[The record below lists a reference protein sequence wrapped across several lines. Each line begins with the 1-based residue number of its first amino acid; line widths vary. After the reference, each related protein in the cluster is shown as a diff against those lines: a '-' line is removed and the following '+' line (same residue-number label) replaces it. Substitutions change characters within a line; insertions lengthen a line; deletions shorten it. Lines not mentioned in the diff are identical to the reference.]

1 MREPDQQ
8 QKRSGGTR
16 LLVVAGVVGALVTA
30 CGGRM
35 QTVQVDGP
43 AAATAAPIPA
53 APSGPVETFQG
64 DVVEVDA
71 VAGQMVVDVQMV
83 WAPEFRPRPG
93 QRVVIVDSSTRWAP
107 VQSRISEL
115 YVGDNVQVKGEGA
128 PDGTWHALEI
138 QLFDI
143 D

>member
-8 QKRSGGTR
+8 RSSVGAR
-16 LLVVAGVVGALVTA
+16 LLVVAGMVGALMTA

-35 QTVQVDGP
+35 QTVQVEGP

-53 APSGPVETFQG
+53 PPSGPVETFQG

-83 WAPEFRPRPG
+83 WAPEFKSDPH
-93 QRVVIVDSSTRWAP
+93 QRVVIVDSSTRWHPAE
-107 VQSRISEL
+107 SGITGLR
-115 YVGDNVQVKGEGA
+115 VGENVQVKGESG
-128 PDGTWHALEI
+128 PDGTWHAVEI